1 MKDTFSL
8 TPPPSPPNEAGG
20 NQNKHNGDTYNCA
33 PFGNPLLRNMFHGNL
48 RVTHTHTNV
57 NTSVIYCG

>member
-1 MKDTFSL
+1 MKETFSL
-8 TPPPSPPNEAGG
+8 TPLAPPPLPPPNEARG

-48 RVTHTHTNV
+48 R
-57 NTSVIYCG
+57 